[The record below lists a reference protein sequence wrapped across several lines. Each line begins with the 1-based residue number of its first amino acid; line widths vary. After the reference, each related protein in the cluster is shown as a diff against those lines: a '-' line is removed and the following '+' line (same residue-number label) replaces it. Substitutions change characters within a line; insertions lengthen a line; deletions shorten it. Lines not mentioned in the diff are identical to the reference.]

1 MAYFWLTS
9 ARCTEVLCQGAMP
22 GGTIQ
27 TVGRVLTISGTDIVP
42 GIRVEVQDQLSG
54 DPARREL

>member
-1 MAYFWLTS
+1 
-9 ARCTEVLCQGAMP
+9 MP